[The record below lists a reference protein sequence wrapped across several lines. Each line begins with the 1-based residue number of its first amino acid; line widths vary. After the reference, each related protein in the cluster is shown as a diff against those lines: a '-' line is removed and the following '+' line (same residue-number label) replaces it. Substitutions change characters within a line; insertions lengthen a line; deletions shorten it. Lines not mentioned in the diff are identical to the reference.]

1 MTISVTKLNNPEY
14 RKWAKQNE
22 CILGALFSID
32 LLRGKWKL
40 FLLYQLSCGSK
51 RFSELFRRCDNI
63 SESVLARKLNELQ
76 QEGLISKKIYPEIPP
91 HTDYSLTTKGKLLMT
106 IIDKLNQFGEENI
119 DDVRRL
125 KNKISAK

>member
-1 MTISVTKLNNPEY
+1 MTISVNKLKDAQY

-22 CILGALFSID
+22 CVLGALFTVN

-51 RFSELFRRCDNI
+51 RYGELLRRCGNI

-76 QEGLISKKIYPEIPP
+76 KEGLVNKKIYPEIPP
-91 HTDYSLTTKGKLLMT
+91 HTDYSLTERGRQLMEVISKLE
-106 IIDKLNQFGEENI
+106 QFGDNQI
-119 DDVRRL
+119 DDVRQL
-125 KNKISAK
+125 KKEL